1 MRHLTRHMAA
11 VLLPVFIAFGCPAAQ
26 GQNIVGIPTVIN
38 FDFDSAL
45 LRPDSLQRLERVIN
59 LLQAN
64 EGINVKMVGYTDST
78 GPASYNQTLSV
89 RRAISVQDYI
99 AANGIN
105 LARLSHQGEGES
117 EPLVGNNT
125 ISGRAA
131 NRRVEFDVV
140 E

>member
-1 MRHLTRHMAA
+1 MRHLKRLTAA
-11 VLLPVFIAFGCPAAQ
+11 VLLPVFIAVGCPAAQ

-38 FDFDSAL
+38 FDFDSAA
-45 LRPDSLQRLERVIN
+45 LRPDSLQKLERVIN
-59 LLQAN
+59 LLRVN
-64 EGINVKMVGYTDST
+64 EGINVKVVGYTDST
-78 GPASYNQTLSV
+78 GPSSYNQALSV

-99 AANGIN
+99 ADNGIN
-105 LARLSHQGEGES
+105 LDRLSHQGKGES

-125 ISGRAA
+125 NSGRAT